1 MNMFT
6 VEKIKEFS
14 NKMLDIIDE
23 MQRREMKGDVIVQA
37 VKSYLAGLADG
48 IDFVQET
55 SNDKKR
61 EQIYE

>member
-1 MNMFT
+1 MNMIT

-23 MQRREMKGDVIVQA
+23 MQRREMKDEVIVQA
-37 VKSYLAGLADG
+37 VKSYLAGLVDG

-55 SNDKKR
+55 SDDKK
-61 EQIYE
+61 

>member
-1 MNMFT
+1 MNMIT

-23 MQRREMKGDVIVQA
+23 MQRREMKGEVIVQA

-55 SNDKKR
+55 SDDKK
-61 EQIYE
+61 

>member
-1 MNMFT
+1 MNMIT

-23 MQRREMKGDVIVQA
+23 MQRREMKGEVIVQA

-48 IDFVQET
+48 IDFVQD
-55 SNDKKR
+55 SRDDKK
-61 EQIYE
+61 